1 MDEIR
6 LPKYERVATVLRKR
20 IILDIYPVGS
30 QLPPEPELQKE
41 FEVSRATIRSAIQLL
56 VRQGLIAVHQGRGT
70 TVLRKGNTRRFDN
83 VVSLSEINE
92 TDVAHTIARIDEVPL
107 LDPEDAAFL
116 QLPQRSIVY
125 RYQRIFCGKDGTPV
139 MFATN
144 FLAKKTVPDFAAY
157 EGSFSDLY
165 TFLEKAYGIRFQ
177 HAEESISAEA
187 AGLVESQV
195 LKVPVGA
202 PLISTHRLAFSTAG
216 PMECSRFLYR
226 PDLYRI
232 VVTMED

>member
-1 MDEIR
+1 MDEIH

-20 IILDIYPVGS
+20 IILDTYPIGT

-41 FEVSRATIRSAIQLL
+41 FKVSRATIRSAIQLL
-56 VRQGLIAVHQGRGT
+56 VRQGLITVHQGRGT
-70 TVLRKGNTRRFDN
+70 TVLRKGVSRRFDN
-83 VVSLSEINE
+83 VISLTEINAS
-92 TDVAHTIARIDEVPL
+92 DQAHAVARIDEAPL

-116 QLPQRSIVY
+116 QVPLRSIVY
-125 RYQRIFCGKDGTPV
+125 RFQRIFLDQNDTPV

-144 FLAKKTVPDFAAY
+144 YLAKQTVPGFAAY
-157 EGSFSDLY
+157 EGCFPDLY
-165 TFLEKAYGIRFQ
+165 IFLNQTYGIRYQ
-177 HAEESISAEA
+177 RADETISAEV
-187 AGLVESQV
+187 AGLVESQI

-202 PLISTHRLAFSTAG
+202 PLLSLHRLASSTAG
-216 PMECSRFLYR
+216 PMECSHLLCR